1 MDGFAPA
8 VLVFTPGFDFK
19 LVVVGLAA
27 VLGVEEG
34 FVGLVVVVVVVEV
47 LTGPFL
53 TSFTVFVVVVFIG
66 AMPVLVVVVVFFTV
80 VVVVVV
86 VFGFAL
92 CGREVG
98 VLVAPSGLSLG
109 FAL

>member
-34 FVGLVVVVVVVEV
+34 FVGLVVVVEV

-53 TSFTVFVVVVFIG
+53 TSFTVFVVVVFTG

>member
-34 FVGLVVVVVVVEV
+34 FVGLVVVVEV

-66 AMPVLVVVVVFFTV
+66 AMPVLVVVVFFTV

>member
-1 MDGFAPA
+1 MDCFAPA

-19 LVVVGLAA
+19 LAVVGLAA
-27 VLGVEEG
+27 VLVVKEG
-34 FVGLVVVVVVVEV
+34 FVGLVVVVDD

-53 TSFTVFVVVVFIG
+53 TPVTVFVVLVFRG
-66 AMPVLVVVVVFFTV
+66 AVPVLVVVVVFFTV

-86 VFGFAL
+86 DFGFAL
-92 CGREVG
+92 CGRKLG
-98 VLVAPSGLSLG
+98 VLVAPSVLSLG